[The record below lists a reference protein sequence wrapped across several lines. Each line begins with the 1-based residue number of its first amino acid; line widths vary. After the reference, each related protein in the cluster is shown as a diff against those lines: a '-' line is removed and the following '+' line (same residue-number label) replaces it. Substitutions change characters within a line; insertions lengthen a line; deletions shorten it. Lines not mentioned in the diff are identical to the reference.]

1 MLTIYISNLSEDV
14 WPFICSFSNEDL
26 RQAEIEDNINT
37 CDRDLFALSHFN
49 DLLCILPKP
58 VSRSFLAYYQQV
70 CGRRQVECF
79 HPKAHSGSIC
89 DDIRL
94 DQELFRNLVGTA
106 RSVGRVRLISY
117 CYSRQFKEL
126 ALALA
131 EAGVDYVTPEAPLPG
146 SEWVV
151 DFYGSKSGI
160 RQLVS
165 KAQGAGFNIKMPEGY
180 VFSDIQA
187 ACAYG
192 AQRYV
197 QKGGLAIKTNRGHA
211 GAGVLIFR
219 PGDLPAEVE
228 RARQAL
234 LQYLSRE
241 KYWQMFPIV
250 VEDYVDL
257 DPSIAGGSPSIEYC
271 VVETG
276 EPCCLYPCAMRVSPE
291 GVFQG
296 VEINYQALPEGVTRA
311 MEEAGTFISR
321 EYARAGYRGYFDIDF
336 MAAKDGTL
344 YVGESNVRR
353 TGGTHAYYLARHLVG
368 SDFLRSSYVIAN
380 NCFPLPVQA
389 GPTPG
394 FEELLE
400 LLSPLAFRAETKEGL
415 ILTSEHKLSQK
426 QIAFVIIA
434 PTRGRAFDIEHNML
448 VLLGK

>member
-1 MLTIYISNLSEDV
+1 
-14 WPFICSFSNEDL
+14 
-26 RQAEIEDNINT
+26 
-37 CDRDLFALSHFN
+37 
-49 DLLCILPKP
+49 
-58 VSRSFLAYYQQV
+58 
-70 CGRRQVECF
+70 
-79 HPKAHSGSIC
+79 
-89 DDIRL
+89 
-94 DQELFRNLVGTA
+94 
-106 RSVGRVRLISY
+106 
-117 CYSRQFKEL
+117 
-126 ALALA
+126 
-131 EAGVDYVTPEAPLPG
+131 
-146 SEWVV
+146 
-151 DFYGSKSGI
+151 
-160 RQLVS
+160 
-165 KAQGAGFNIKMPEGY
+165 
-180 VFSDIQA
+180 
-187 ACAYG
+187 
-192 AQRYV
+192 
-197 QKGGLAIKTNRGHA
+197 
-211 GAGVLIFR
+211 
-219 PGDLPAEVE
+219 
-228 RARQAL
+228 
-234 LQYLSRE
+234 
-241 KYWQMFPIV
+241 
-250 VEDYVDL
+250 
-257 DPSIAGGSPSIEYC
+257 
-271 VVETG
+271 
-276 EPCCLYPCAMRVSPE
+276 MRVSPE